1 MKCTK
6 LSVIVQSITDLDG
19 NQRMASP
26 YQGMQGFIGNVPLIE
41 IGSVMLIM
49 YPGSGATRLTTTIV
63 QEHTLDE
70 KTMTHTVR
78 TKNSIYALQEHYNPV
93 ARKRAKA
100 PLYTLSPIGRRCNED
115 NISPEGYLWAFG
127 RYQTKILPEDLPE
140 WYVGGYLY
148 KRHGYISAKG
158 VKHLFYKP
166 DYHFNHFLKYD
177 YLFISYNKEIVP
189 AQNKEGFSWYD
200 GYDYCL
206 SGSLIIQFVSAVKTH
221 SGLDV
226 SSIEEEI
233 EKKRKWFFE
242 TNKPGNE

>member
-6 LSVIVQSITDLDG
+6 LSVVVQSITDLKG
-19 NQRMASP
+19 NKRMDSP
-26 YQGMQGFIGNVPLIE
+26 YNSMHGFLGSVPLIE

-49 YPGSGATRLTTTIV
+49 HQGHDAARLTTTIV
-63 QEHTLDE
+63 QEHTFDE

-78 TKNSIYALQEHYNPV
+78 TKNSIYVLQEHYNPV

-100 PLYTLSPIGRRCNED
+100 PLYTLSPIGHRYNEETID
-115 NISPEGYLWAFG
+115 SEGYLLAFG
-127 RYQTKILPEDLPE
+127 RYRTKIFPEDLPE
-140 WYVGGYLY
+140 WYVGGYMY
-148 KRHGYISAKG
+148 KRQGYMSAKG

-177 YLFISYNKEIVP
+177 SLFISYNKEIVP
-189 AQNKEGFSWYD
+189 TQNKEGFSWYD

-206 SGSLIIQFVSAVKTH
+206 SGPLIIQFLSAVKIY

-226 SSIEEEI
+226 SSIEKEI
-233 EKKRKWFFE
+233 EEKRKWCFE
-242 TNKPGNE
+242 TFKPGNE